1 MGPWGVR
8 VTDPTVQKEGY
19 VHVHECARCT
29 HTCSHMR
36 ALHTHTHACTH
47 VYMRTHL
54 FVHACAHAQPVFLPS
69 VRRPRLHGL
78 LPVMLCE
85 EPGCGR
91 TGQGGYEAWK

>member
-1 MGPWGVR
+1 MCMSVPGARTPVR
-8 VTDPTVQKEGY
+8 TCVRSTRT
-19 VHVHECARCT
+19 HV
-29 HTCSHMR
+29 
-36 ALHTHTHACTH
+36 CTH
-47 VYMRTHL
+47 VYMHTHL
-54 FVHACAHAQPVFLPS
+54 FVHACAHAQPAFLPS